1 MIKRGEPAGPLSRSL
16 SLSSLSNR
24 SDDPPLAAELPKQD
38 DSAAPICVCV
48 CVCVRAGTARDSGFP
63 CGRGEVELR
72 RAPRAVEGAEGKGG
86 KCARA
91 GVFLGLCRGVD

>member
-16 SLSSLSNR
+16 SLSSLSHR

-38 DSAAPICVCV
+38 DSAAPICVSACV
-48 CVCVRAGTARDSGFP
+48 GWDGDGSGFP